1 MSAVML
7 SAAKHLVVP
16 GETLRFAQETDVYK
30 NRRDRVEALHGAGEG
45 ADL

>member
-7 SAAKHLVVP
+7 SAAKHLVIP
-16 GETLRFAQETDVYK
+16 RETLRFAQVTDVAK
-30 NRRDRVEALHGAGEG
+30 NRRDRAEALPGSGKG